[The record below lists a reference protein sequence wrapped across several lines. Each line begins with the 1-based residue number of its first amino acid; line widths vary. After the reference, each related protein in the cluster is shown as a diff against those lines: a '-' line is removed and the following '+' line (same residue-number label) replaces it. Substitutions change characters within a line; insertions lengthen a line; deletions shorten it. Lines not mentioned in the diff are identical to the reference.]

1 MSLVDGRVALWRG
14 GVPRP
19 RTARRAML
27 RYANSIVL
35 RERIARY
42 HLRRRLRPH
51 YHNNARVTPA
61 VDTTRIQ

>member
-1 MSLVDGRVALWRG
+1 MVAWHCGAAVCR
-14 GVPRP
+14 RP

-51 YHNNARVTPA
+51 YHNNARVTTA
-61 VDTTRIQ
+61 VDTTLIP